1 MRFRFSSALMAAL
14 VALSAGITL
23 GQSFPTRPIRIIAT
37 AAGGSGDL
45 VSRQIAQAL
54 VPRLGQPVIVE
65 NNGTGIVPARLVA
78 RSKPDGHT
86 LLMAGGALWLSEFLV
101 KDMPFDVLKDFSPV
115 TLAVTTSSLLI
126 AAPTLPANSV
136 KEIIALAKNQPGKLN
151 YGVLGLGSSYHINGE
166 MFKNMTGADITAIQ
180 YKASSIAMQDLIAGR
195 IDLMFSTG
203 PVSMPFVKAG
213 KVKGIG
219 VTSLQPSA
227 LAPGI
232 PAIARSGVP
241 GYEYGALLGL
251 LAAGGTP
258 DPIVR
263 KLNEEIVR
271 FIRSPEARDR
281 LLATGVEPVGSTP
294 EQFTATMKAEI
305 DKYGKIIKAAG
316 ITPE

>member
-1 MRFRFSSALMAAL
+1 
-14 VALSAGITL
+14 
-23 GQSFPTRPIRIIAT
+23 
-37 AAGGSGDL
+37 
-45 VSRQIAQAL
+45 
-54 VPRLGQPVIVE
+54 
-65 NNGTGIVPARLVA
+65 
-78 RSKPDGHT
+78 
-86 LLMAGGALWLSEFLV
+86 
-101 KDMPFDVLKDFSPV
+101 
-115 TLAVTTSSLLI
+115 
-126 AAPTLPANSV
+126 
-136 KEIIALAKNQPGKLN
+136 
-151 YGVLGLGSSYHINGE
+151 
-166 MFKNMTGADITAIQ
+166 
-180 YKASSIAMQDLIAGR
+180 MQDLIAGR